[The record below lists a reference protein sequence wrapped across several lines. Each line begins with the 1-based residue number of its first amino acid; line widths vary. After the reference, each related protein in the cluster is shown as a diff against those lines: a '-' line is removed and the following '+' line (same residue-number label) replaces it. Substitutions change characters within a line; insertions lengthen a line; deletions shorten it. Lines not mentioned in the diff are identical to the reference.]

1 MQESASIL
9 LAIALVAIRDSRIA
23 WRRMAY
29 GTRRSHLQHK
39 NAASDTFAGRLRG
52 WRERENLS
60 QSEAALRL
68 QISKRT
74 LQEWEQGRATPQGLA
89 RSAVENIVGA

>member
-1 MQESASIL
+1 
-9 LAIALVAIRDSRIA
+9 
-23 WRRMAY
+23 MAY
-29 GTRRSHLQHK
+29 GTQSAHLQHK
-39 NAASDTFAGRLRG
+39 KAASDTFPARLRK

-74 LQEWEQGRATPQGLA
+74 LQEWEQGRAAPHDIA
-89 RSAVENIVGA
+89 RIAIESAIRA